1 MSQVLELTYFWVY
14 ECTEKLVMRECD
26 IATWST
32 VVDWFSFC
40 REVCGEILEK
50 DSSPIGGPG
59 EVVEV
64 DESKFGKRKY
74 NKGRRVDG
82 VWVFGG
88 IDRRTRE
95 CFLIPVKDRTADTL
109 IPLIKQYIR
118 PGTTIMT
125 DCWKSYSTLQEEGYI
140 HGTVNHSY
148 EYVNSVTG
156 DNTQMIESTWRVVKQ
171 SLPKFGTTK
180 EQYDS
185 YFEEFMF
192 RRKYFEGRPDHFL
205 AFLEKVAS
213 VYTPSLHR

>member
-1 MSQVLELTYFWVY
+1 
-14 ECTEKLVMRECD
+14 MRECD
-26 IATWST
+26 IATRST

-40 REVCGEILEK
+40 REVCGEILERE
-50 DSSPIGGPG
+50 SSPIGGQG

-64 DESKFGKRKY
+64 DESKFGQRKY
-74 NKGRRVDG
+74 HRGRRVG
-82 VWVFGG
+82 VRVFRG

-95 CFLIPVKDRTADTL
+95 CFLIPVKDRTANIL

-125 DCWKSYSTLQEEGYI
+125 DYWKSYSTLHEEGYI

-148 EYVNSVTG
+148 EFLNSVTG

-180 EQYDS
+180 EQYES
-185 YFEEFMF
+185 YFEEFVL
-192 RRKYFEGRPDHFL
+192 P
-205 AFLEKVAS
+205 
-213 VYTPSLHR
+213 

>member
-1 MSQVLELTYFWVY
+1 
-14 ECTEKLVMRECD
+14 
-26 IATWST
+26 
-32 VVDWFSFC
+32 
-40 REVCGEILEK
+40 
-50 DSSPIGGPG
+50 
-59 EVVEV
+59 
-64 DESKFGKRKY
+64 
-74 NKGRRVDG
+74 
-82 VWVFGG
+82 
-88 IDRRTRE
+88 
-95 CFLIPVKDRTADTL
+95 
-109 IPLIKQYIR
+109 
-118 PGTTIMT
+118 MT
-125 DCWKSYSTLQEEGYI
+125 DCWKSYSTLQEGYI

-148 EYVNSVTG
+148 EFVNSVTG